1 MGIVH
6 QGISSGGSARVK
18 SLFITATGYNP
29 TGSEVLS
36 LGHAYM
42 RTIKAQTAKNEDF
55 QTAHRPY
62 ALDVEITHETFM
74 ATWAALLNL
83 YKLQTNGFVDAWLT
97 MGDGTGDIYNFI
109 NDATP
114 SSPAGSTNLG
124 LAFEYNHT
132 VKKASL
138 KAMLSGQMSINP
150 AGTDEVDWWT
160 GATGSTTG
168 GTGTSTIGL
177 VVGGSGT
184 TRGGG
189 FSLGSDVPPNYRSIQ
204 LTNSTGAALVGT
216 NVDFSFDLK
225 SGSVS
230 DKDARNRYIH
240 NHYDWILK
248 FKSMNAKAAEID
260 AWNNDA
266 QAGVAALVTDSIG
279 RTINLPSVPCDYILT
294 KGDDGNFIEGEIKGR
309 TVINTTGQDAIDIG
323 VGTATELKILNVGN
337 T

>member
-1 MGIVH
+1 MSTVH
-6 QGISSGGSARVK
+6 QGLSSGGSARVK
-18 SLFITATGYNP
+18 SLCLTSTGYSP
-29 TGSEVLS
+29 TGSEILF
-36 LGHAYM
+36 LGHAFM
-42 RTIKAQTAKNEDF
+42 RTMKLQTLKNEDF

-62 ALDVEITHETFM
+62 ALNVELTHETFL

-83 YKLQTNGFVDAWLT
+83 YKLQVNGFVDAWVT
-97 MGDGTGDIYNFI
+97 MGDGSGDIYNFI

-114 SSPAGSTNLG
+114 ATPAGSTNLG
-124 LAFEYNHT
+124 LAFEYSHNET
-132 VKKASL
+132 KASL
-138 KAMLSGQMSINP
+138 KAMLSGQMSINA

-160 GATGSTTG
+160 GAVGSTTG
-168 GTGTSTIGL
+168 GTGTSTVGL

-189 FSLGSDVPPNYRSIQ
+189 FSLTSDIPPNYRTIQ
-204 LTNSTGAALVGT
+204 LTNAAGAALVGT
-216 NVDFSFDLK
+216 NVNFSFDLK

-248 FKSMNAKAAEID
+248 FKSMNAKATEID
-260 AWNNDA
+260 AWNTDA

-279 RTINLPSVPCDYILT
+279 RTINLPSVPCDYTLT

-323 VGTATELKILNVGN
+323 VSSATELKILNVGN